1 MHTING
7 FSQHRC
13 CAPVNTGHSEPTVI
27 YVPSERILREALTIF
42 NLAVAYA
49 SITPRISRRRLID
62 WVYDRLMHT
71 NAVVIDHDGIEIDLH
86 RTDVDGIFGDDA
98 SATWSGDFLSGRLRP
113 RKLAAAQKIT
123 ARIKLLWIALAVH
136 DPIAAQSVLD

>member
-13 CAPVNTGHSEPTVI
+13 CAPVNAGHSEPAVI

-49 SITPRISRRRLID
+49 SIQCGR
-62 WVYDRLMHT
+62 DR
-71 NAVVIDHDGIEIDLH
+71 
-86 RTDVDGIFGDDA
+86 
-98 SATWSGDFLSGRLRP
+98 S
-113 RKLAAAQKIT
+113 
-123 ARIKLLWIALAVH
+123 
-136 DPIAAQSVLD
+136 

>member
-1 MHTING
+1 M
-7 FSQHRC
+7 
-13 CAPVNTGHSEPTVI
+13 P
-27 YVPSERILREALTIF
+27 
-42 NLAVAYA
+42 A
-49 SITPRISRRRLID
+49 S
-62 WVYDRLMHT
+62 

-86 RTDVDGIFGDDA
+86 RTDVDGIFGDDT